1 MVKHG
6 RASSWQG
13 VEGEVTPHNP
23 CQSLDCAMCHILTLR
38 CEPTHADFTRGWGRS
53 GGERHQGGG
62 YEDKVEGLTQ
72 KKDGDEARVVYVY
85 VYVYCFDVISGEA
98 GRGEVLTA

>member
-1 MVKHG
+1 
-6 RASSWQG
+6 
-13 VEGEVTPHNP
+13 
-23 CQSLDCAMCHILTLR
+23 
-38 CEPTHADFTRGWGRS
+38 
-53 GGERHQGGG
+53 
-62 YEDKVEGLTQ
+62 VEGLTQ